1 MGSTKSVGKYALA
14 SKFRIS
20 PRTGILIVRLDNV
33 GDLNTQRGGSV
44 LGETSGNQPEEGGSI
59 PAPPPHLR
67 GKGKDDLRLEGDKLG
82 KPGGWPSLST
92 VCIMTNETARP
103 LWFSKGGDFDRVRR
117 IFASSSTSLEYHD
130 KITYYTPW

>member
-20 PRTGILIVRLDNV
+20 SRTGILIVRLDNV
-33 GDLNTQRGGSV
+33 GDLNVQRGGSV

-82 KPGGWPSLST
+82 KPGGWLSLSS
-92 VCIMTNETARP
+92 VCIMTNEAAPSFVVFKGRRFRPRAPDFRIELARVSRQNH
-103 LWFSKGGDFDRVRR
+103 LLH
-117 IFASSSTSLEYHD
+117 AL
-130 KITYYTPW
+130 